1 MEKIE
6 RKKDEI
12 GTWSM
17 QGMRQ
22 DRHLRRRSEHVEHAE
37 GEDLTGRKA
46 RRSWGL
52 GALARKARHTWAQE
66 NVGH

>member
-46 RRSWGL
+46 RRS
-52 GALARKARHTWAQE
+52 
-66 NVGH
+66 